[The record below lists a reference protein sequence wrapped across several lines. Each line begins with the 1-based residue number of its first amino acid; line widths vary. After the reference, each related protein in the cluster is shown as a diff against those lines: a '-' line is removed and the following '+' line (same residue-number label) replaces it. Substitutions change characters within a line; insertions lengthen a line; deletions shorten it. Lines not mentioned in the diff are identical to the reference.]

1 MRFERTE
8 SFKADFRRLTKAE
21 QEMFRTAA
29 LEFSAACD
37 SHGNSRAA
45 FLAKFRAKDV
55 EGAKGVLEMTWS
67 FAGPDRRA
75 TWEWTTVTGTVEGV
89 TRPTVMWR
97 RVGSHR
103 IFSNP

>member
-1 MRFERTE
+1 VRFERTE
-8 SFKADFRRLTKAE
+8 SFKADFRRLTKEE
-21 QEMFRTAA
+21 QAMFRTAA

-37 SHGNSRAA
+37 RRGNSRAA
-45 FLAKFRAKDV
+45 FLAKFRTKNV

-75 TWEWTTVTGTVEGV
+75 TWEWTIVTLDDV
-89 TRPTVMWR
+89 TRPIVMWR
-97 RVGSHR
+97 RVDSHR